1 MHGLWCTYCYGAAPG
16 LATRWAR
23 VPPCPSDP
31 LPPQPSPVRAA
42 LGEADGTEPPA
53 AGNGWFSAGA
63 AGSPRGVP
71 PCCFINI
78 SIFL

>member
-23 VPPCPSDP
+23 VPPAPRIRF
-31 LPPQPSPVRAA
+31 PPNRAA
-42 LGEADGTEPPA
+42 RAVLGEADGTEPPA

-78 SIFL
+78 YIFL